1 MARSRLAVREMTLFR
16 VLTEEESRSV
26 KRWQAPSLSSA
37 EATLKVASQPS
48 SRQSTMPENANET
61 DAEDDSHDAIRSDV
75 EPDSSVKA
83 DEENTESV
91 SLEETPMNVA
101 AAANISAEMLQSSYD
116 EGFSAGFAEG
126 NAAAYE
132 TDNQGLSK
140 ILKSLSE
147 QEVLRDET
155 ILEDIIELVKV
166 TTGLVLNQE
175 IKTDASLIKDWVI
188 EGLARLPATT
198 AASMV
203 RMHPLDADRVKQLVD
218 PDLAIRIVEDKKLNR
233 GDCHIEVGASSVRTG
248 VYEQICRLTANQT
261 SDDRADAQG
270 S

>member
-1 MARSRLAVREMTLFR
+1 MTLFR

-26 KRWQAPSLSSA
+26 KRWQAPALSSA
-37 EATLKVASQPS
+37 EATVKVASQPS
-48 SRQSTMPENANET
+48 SRQSTVPENANET
-61 DAEDDSHDAIRSDV
+61 DAEDDSHDEFRSDV
-75 EPDSSVKA
+75 EPDNSVEA
-83 DEENTESV
+83 DEENIEST
-91 SLEETPMNVA
+91 SLEETPINVA

-132 TDNQGLSK
+132 SDNQGLSK

-155 ILEDIIELVKV
+155 LLEDIIELVKV
-166 TTGLVLNQE
+166 TTGLILNQE
-175 IKTDASLIKDWVI
+175 IKTDATLIKDWVV
-188 EGLARLPATT
+188 EGLARLPSAT
-198 AASMV
+198 AASIV

-218 PDLAIRIVEDKKLNR
+218 QDLAIRIVEDNTLNR

-248 VYEQICRLTANQT
+248 VYEQICRLT
-261 SDDRADAQG
+261 SDDHVDTQG
-270 S
+270 A